1 MLKGQSVYAVCQTD
15 KALMEAH
22 SCFTPLESPA
32 ISCGRNESRGKECGW
47 GPACMMH
54 AAAVFSPGWLPWLSI
69 FMPSALQGL
78 PAGHHSRRL
87 QPTLVCGSTAGTAA
101 VAMSG
106 VPAQAGPLLQ
116 VDAGA
121 VADNEAGTSQWA
133 CHRLPATRHAHTH
146 THTLACIAHLF
157 GRRSAPMAAA
167 ATRPFQTPTGAVG
180 MAPALAAHRLRMSR

>member
-1 MLKGQSVYAVCQTD
+1 
-15 KALMEAH
+15 MEAH

-146 THTLACIAHLF
+146 TPLRALPIC
-157 GRRSAPMAAA
+157 SAAGQ
-167 ATRPFQTPTGAVG
+167 RPWRLQQPGPSRLQRGLWAWLPPWLRTGFE
-180 MAPALAAHRLRMSR
+180 